1 MPHPIDPCNGEPCIC
16 RLVPDPI
23 QPKVK
28 TDFAA
33 HHKEACDI
41 VPLGMDEC
49 FAPSEAWKYAVIAM
63 LDDLNKEILELR
75 EEVEK
80 LKNPLVTIHT
90 PRFGTLQDA
99 TMPLK
104 QPIDGVF
111 LASHQLANNPKTL

>member
-1 MPHPIDPCNGEPCIC
+1 
-16 RLVPDPI
+16 
-23 QPKVK
+23 
-28 TDFAA
+28 
-33 HHKEACDI
+33 
-41 VPLGMDEC
+41 MDEC